1 MYGLKQK
8 LLEEEKCL
16 KEILSGIGEP
26 KADALEGTLRISMDK
41 NKVRYFHHFPN
52 ENNKKKD
59 IYISKADKDFR
70 PDWRKIHMTINCA
83 IW

>member
-59 IYISKADKDFR
+59 IYISKAGAAKSADRVCYVFAK
-70 PDWRKIHMTINCA
+70 
-83 IW
+83 

>member
-59 IYISKADKDFR
+59 IYISMIMKLNSYIQKNILRDR
-70 PDWRKIHMTINCA
+70 S
-83 IW
+83 

>member
-26 KADALEGTLRISMDK
+26 KADGR
-41 NKVRYFHHFPN
+41 
-52 ENNKKKD
+52 
-59 IYISKADKDFR
+59 DF
-70 PDWRKIHMTINCA
+70 TNFNGQE
-83 IW
+83 